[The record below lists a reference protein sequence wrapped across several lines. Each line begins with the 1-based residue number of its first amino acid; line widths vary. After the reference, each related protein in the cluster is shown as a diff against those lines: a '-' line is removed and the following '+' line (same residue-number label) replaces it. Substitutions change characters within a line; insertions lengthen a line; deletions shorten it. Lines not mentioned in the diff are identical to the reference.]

1 MHTLS
6 RDARPQTPST
16 RDGPRNDFA
25 VAAQATSR
33 VASALGD
40 RKRDVPRAFD
50 AIASTYDLLTGLNP
64 GYLKHLRWSAER
76 LDAPPRGRILDL
88 CCGTGLS
95 THAIVRTYPNAE
107 VIGLDASEGMLEK
120 ARRKPALG
128 RVQFVLGD
136 ATDPRAAGVDG
147 PFDAVLMAYGIRNVP
162 DPERCLESV
171 RELLR
176 PGGVV
181 CFHEYSVKDSLRAR
195 LVWNAVAGA
204 VIIPGGLLT
213 ARSSEI
219 YRYLRRSVNEFD
231 GVHAFEARL
240 RRHGFIDVHT
250 EPMDGWQRGIVH
262 SFLARRPL

>member
-1 MHTLS
+1 MNATS
-6 RDARPQTPST
+6 TST
-16 RDGPRNDFA
+16 RGTSARAIPQ
-25 VAAQATSR
+25 VAGAR
-33 VASALGD
+33 GE
-40 RKRDVPRAFD
+40 RKGEVPQAFD
-50 AIASTYDLLTGLNP
+50 GIASTYDLLTGMNP

-76 LDAPPRGRILDL
+76 LAAPPRGRILDL

-107 VIGLDASEGMLEK
+107 VVGLDASEGMLDK
-120 ARRKPALG
+120 ARRKGALAHV
-128 RVQFVLGD
+128 RFVLGD
-136 ATDPRAAGVDG
+136 ATDPREAGVEG
-147 PFDAVLMAYGIRNVP
+147 PFDAILMAYGIRNVP

-171 RELLR
+171 RALLR

-195 LVWNAVAGA
+195 VLWNAVAGA

-213 ARSSEI
+213 ARSSDI
-219 YRYLRRSVNEFD
+219 YRYLRQSVNEFD
-231 GVHAFEARL
+231 GVRAFEARL